1 MTRLSTSRP
10 KRSVPSGCSRS
21 PPSIQ
26 IGGISFCVMSPS
38 VGLWGARNAEKTAVS
53 TSRASTD
60 PANQGSSRLRPGMA
74 DSRIQIAVEEV
85 HQEVAAKIE
94 AAQHEDT
101 GLHDRVVACGDR
113 LEDQPAEARPR
124 EDGLGDHRTAQELH
138 EEHDREGDDRQERVL
153 QAVLPEHDLLV
164 QALEA
169 GK

>member
-1 MTRLSTSRP
+1 MTRLKTSRP
-10 KRSVPSGCSRS
+10 KRSVPSGCCES

-26 IGGISFCVMSPS
+26 TGGISFCVMSPS
-38 VGLWGARNAEKTAVS
+38 VGFCGAREVAKTAVS

-101 GLHDRVVACGDR
+101 SLHDRIVAR
-113 LEDQPAEARPR
+113 
-124 EDGLGDHRTAQELH
+124 
-138 EEHDREGDDRQERVL
+138 
-153 QAVLPEHDLLV
+153 
-164 QALEA
+164 
-169 GK
+169 

>member
-26 IGGISFCVMSPS
+26 IGGVSFCVISPS
-38 VGLWGARNAEKTAVS
+38 VGFCGARDVAKTAVS

-85 HQEVAAKIE
+85 HQKVAAE
-94 AAQHEDT
+94 VETAQHED
-101 GLHDRVVACGDR
+101 A
-113 LEDQPAEARPR
+113 
-124 EDGLGDHRTAQELH
+124 
-138 EEHDREGDDRQERVL
+138 
-153 QAVLPEHDLLV
+153 
-164 QALEA
+164 
-169 GK
+169 